1 MSVDLKD
8 QPIVRLHL
16 WLETEK
22 GVFFGLGRLQLLK
35 KIQSGQSLRGAAESL
50 GMSYRAAW
58 GKIKRTE
65 KVMGVPLIEKSAGNR
80 AGYRLTAEGA
90 ALVAR
95 FNCWFKEVE
104 SYALRRARL
113 LLPCEPRAF
122 KETKT
127 DHASGALKELR
138 CKGSQPS

>member
-8 QPIVRLHL
+8 RPVVRLHL

-22 GVFFGLGRLQLLK
+22 GVFFGLGRLKLLE

-58 GKIKRTE
+58 KIKNTE
-65 KVMGVPLIEKSAGNR
+65 EVLGIALIEKTAGNR
-80 AGYRLTAEGA
+80 AGYQLTEAGR

-95 FNCWFKEVE
+95 FNRWFQEVE
-104 SYALRRARL
+104 SYALRRAGE
-113 LLPCEPRAF
+113 LLPCNPRAF
-122 KETKT
+122 K
-127 DHASGALKELR
+127 D
-138 CKGSQPS
+138 SQSIHSPDSPGEPRPKDSLT